1 MLLIGSVMFCR
12 LRMYLSESTIILYQ
26 DKLIIGK
33 FCSIA
38 CGAKFLF
45 NSANHTLTSLSTYT
59 FPLFFEEWELEKAKV
74 TDAWDNKGNIVIG
87 NDVWIGYEAVI
98 LSGVTIG
105 DREIEVSLS
114 EVEQVHIQYY
124 ENSKEY
130 YDISV
135 SDENVLTMT
144 SASDKGWTDFSGVK
158 PSDDNRK
165 ILLQIPDG
173 LLENLTLSTTNEN
186 ITLYTLAVAGNINL
200 SSNGGNI
207 AFENLDAGSA
217 LTLNAKNGNI
227 SGTIAGSYDD
237 FSIQSSIKK
246 GESNLPDN
254 KEDGEKTLDVTG
266 NNGDIQIEFTA

>member
-1 MLLIGSVMFCR
+1 MKKMISLISCLILGSV
-12 LRMYLSESTIILYQ
+12 ILTGCQ
-26 DKLIIGK
+26 SSGE
-33 FCSIA
+33 
-38 CGAKFLF
+38 
-45 NSANHTLTSLSTYT
+45 
-59 FPLFFEEWELEKAKV
+59 PFEEKSYTPDTQINEINLDV
-74 TDAWDNKGNIVIG
+74 T
-87 NDVWIGYEAVI
+87 E
-98 LSGVTIG
+98 
-105 DREIEVSLS
+105 REIEVSLS
-114 EVEQVHIQYY
+114 EDEQVHIQYY

-144 SASDKGWTDFSGVK
+144 SASDKGWTDFIGVK

-186 ITLYTLAVAGNINL
+186 ITLSTLAVAGNINL